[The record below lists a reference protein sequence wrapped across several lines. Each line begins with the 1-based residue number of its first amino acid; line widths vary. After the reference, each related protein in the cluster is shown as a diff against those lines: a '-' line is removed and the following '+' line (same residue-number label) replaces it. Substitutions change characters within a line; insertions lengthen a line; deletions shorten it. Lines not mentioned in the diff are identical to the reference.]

1 MLDAY
6 RSSFK
11 WRWLS
16 FKTRYTKQC
25 LWSGLPWFL
34 RIDWQWAWTN
44 ATTWPLSYNSYSIAL
59 IEGCTSPKRRE
70 GGSLILRCQGGRRRP
85 EATDALVIQL
95 TPCCQSVL
103 AAGKSRG
110 FGNILG
116 STPIPLMWRKW
127 EIERKVRWFLRKV
140 LSCYGFFY
148 IGSVILKWSFVWNW
162 FDGSSSL
169 WVPLFLG
176 ARLTP
181 FLSILRRDLFGTSV
195 ECLVY
200 FVSIRWW

>member
-110 FGNILG
+110 FGRFYLLLDLNQWLSPYESDTLTAESSRSSWVKSEKIE
-116 STPIPLMWRKW
+116 PYKRKPRNQTLLYKGA
-127 EIERKVRWFLRKV
+127 ER
-140 LSCYGFFY
+140 
-148 IGSVILKWSFVWNW
+148 
-162 FDGSSSL
+162 
-169 WVPLFLG
+169 
-176 ARLTP
+176 
-181 FLSILRRDLFGTSV
+181 
-195 ECLVY
+195 
-200 FVSIRWW
+200 